1 MMAILR
7 RVRGLFWIVLV
18 IYIPAVVQS
27 QNSSTT
33 FTTSTS
39 NETTTVP
46 LQNTS
51 QYSTVVTELM
61 TELFTVYDDINAT
74 TLETSTELERSTRTA
89 RDTDERACRYEPCL
103 GNGDCMLADTARG
116 YVCDCR
122 PGYSGRR
129 CEVYTDPCSL
139 NPCYENEICE
149 TIIDADYT
157 CTPYNMTTPAPPPPP
172 KPLSLGTIIAFT
184 LLSVLPILFLL
195 FTLWLLWLTTWRH
208 IHDEPLC
215 SSGTHRSNGK
225 YRQDNGDVYYDVY
238 NKRASKIYLISN
250 GNATHRTQHLEDKWI
265 IPESEVEMGKL
276 LYSGEFSYVCEGE
289 LKQGNDDPIKV
300 ALKLLRDEND
310 QESITEMRNEFQ
322 VLANLGKHPNIL
334 MLLGQCNRVLE
345 QSVQTCLVMEYVA
358 RGDMLRILRRCR
370 SRKRDQPPLDPLPQD
385 ELLNFACDI
394 AQGMRHV
401 AALRYVYMNLCAKNV
416 LITFHNKAKLCDF
429 SMATEVQK
437 PLIPIPFLEPRNRG
451 MKRWMAYEALLEGQY
466 TMKSDVWSFGIVLWE
481 IVTLGGV
488 PYANKRESDV
498 INELRDHN
506 RLEWPKHCS
515 PELYDIMLRC
525 WHRRPESRPTFDRI
539 LKDIKALKKSGTPQ
553 INLKDYTYQMY
564 APIRLDLETS
574 NGLTDSFV

>member
-1 MMAILR
+1 MMAPLR
-7 RVRGLFWIVLV
+7 RVRGVFWLLWVC
-18 IYIPAVVQS
+18 YIPVAIHS
-27 QNSSTT
+27 QNSSTIV
-33 FTTSTS
+33 
-39 NETTTVP
+39 TTTASNDTATEP

-51 QYSTVVTELM
+51 QYSPVITELI
-61 TELFTVYDDINAT
+61 TELFTVYEDTDST
-74 TLETSTELERSTRTA
+74 TLESSTERGTRIP
-89 RDTDERACRYEPCL
+89 RDAHDERACRYQPCL
-103 GNGDCMLADTARG
+103 DNGDCILDDSARG
-116 YVCDCR
+116 YRCDCR

-139 NPCYENEICE
+139 SPCYENEICE
-149 TIIDADYT
+149 TIVDADFT
-157 CTPYNMTTPAPPPPP
+157 CTLFNMTTPAPPPPP
-172 KPLSLGTIIAFT
+172 KQLSLGTII
-184 LLSVLPILFLL
+184 SIGVLCVVPVLFLL
-195 FTLWLLWLTTWRH
+195 FILLLLWLTTWRH
-208 IHDEPLC
+208 IHQEPLC
-215 SSGTHRSNGK
+215 SSGPSHSDGK
-225 YRQDNGDVYYDVY
+225 YQQDNGEVYYDVY

-250 GNATHRTQHLEDKWI
+250 GNATHRTQHLQEKWS
-265 IPESEVEMGKL
+265 IPESELEMGKL
-276 LYSGEFSYVCEGE
+276 LYSGEFSYVCEGD
-289 LKQGNDDPIKV
+289 LKQGSDVPIKV
-300 ALKLLRDEND
+300 AIKLHRDEND

-334 MLLGQCNRVLE
+334 MLLGQCNRVFE

-370 SRKRDQPPLDPLPQD
+370 SRKRDQPPFEPLPQD

-394 AQGMRHV
+394 AQGMRHI

-416 LITFHNKAKLCDF
+416 LITFNNKAKLCDF

-437 PLIPIPFLEPRNRG
+437 PLNIPIPFIEPRNRG

-466 TMKSDVWSFGIVLWE
+466 TMKSDVWSYGIVLWE

-515 PELYDIMLRC
+515 PDLYDVMLRC

-539 LKDIKALKKSGTPQ
+539 LKDMKALKKTGTPQ
-553 INLKDYTYQMY
+553 INLKDYAYQMY
-564 APIRLDLETS
+564 APIRLDLEPS
-574 NGLTDSFV
+574 NGITDSFV